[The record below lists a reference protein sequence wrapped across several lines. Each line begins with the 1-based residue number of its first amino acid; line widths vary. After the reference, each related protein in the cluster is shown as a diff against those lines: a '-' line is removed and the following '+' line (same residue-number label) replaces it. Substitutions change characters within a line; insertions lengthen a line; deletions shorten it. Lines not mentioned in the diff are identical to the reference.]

1 MSTSRRTGPPGPV
14 TKADI
19 EQKLRTVAGGVEE
32 SIASRRQ
39 KIIAAGVAAAVL
51 MLMISFILGRRV
63 GKAKSAIIEVRR
75 Y

>member
-1 MSTSRRTGPPGPV
+1 MSAERRTPPAKV

-19 EQKLRTVAGGVEE
+19 ERRLRTVAGGVEE

-39 KIIAAGVAAAVL
+39 KIIAGGVAAGVL
-51 MLMISFILGRRV
+51 LLMISYLLGRRV
-63 GKAKSAIIEVRR
+63 GRAKSAVIEVRR

>member
-1 MSTSRRTGPPGPV
+1 MSTSRRTGSPGPV

-39 KIIAAGVAAAVL
+39 KIIAGGVAAAVL
-51 MLMISFILGRRV
+51 LLMISYLLGRRV
-63 GKAKSAIIEVRR
+63 GKAKSAVIEVRR

>member
-1 MSTSRRTGPPGPV
+1 MSAARGTPPGRV
-14 TKADI
+14 TRDDI
-19 EQKLRTVAGGVEE
+19 EQKLRTVVGGVEE

-51 MLMISFILGRRV
+51 LLMISFLLGRRV
-63 GKAKSAIIEVRR
+63 GKSKSAVIEVRR

>member
-1 MSTSRRTGPPGPV
+1 MSAEQRTPSGKV

-39 KIIAAGVAAAVL
+39 KIIAGGVAAAVL
-51 MLMISFILGRRV
+51 LLMISYLLGRRV
-63 GKAKSAIIEVRR
+63 GKAKSAVIEVRR

>member
-1 MSTSRRTGPPGPV
+1 MTASRQSPSGKV

-19 EQKLRTVAGGVEE
+19 EQKLRTVVGGVEE

-39 KIIAAGVAAAVL
+39 KIIAGGVAAAVL
-51 MLMISFILGRRV
+51 LLLISYLLGRRV
-63 GKAKSAIIEVRR
+63 GKAKSAVIEVRR